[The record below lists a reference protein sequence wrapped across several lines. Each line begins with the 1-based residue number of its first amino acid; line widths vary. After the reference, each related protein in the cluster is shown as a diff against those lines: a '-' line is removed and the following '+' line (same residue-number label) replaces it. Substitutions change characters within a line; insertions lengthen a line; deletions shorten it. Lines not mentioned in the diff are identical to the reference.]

1 MIKIE
6 ILGKSW
12 EFNIS
17 FHVIYFSLA
26 FCDFSFV
33 TLFMKN
39 RWNLLSIGNFTS
51 LCNYELFKRLEF
63 YIEYIEFYI
72 YIIIVVSYNLII
84 EIFFTNYSY
93 SSW

>member
-6 ILGKSW
+6 ILGESW

-33 TLFMKN
+33 TLFMKD
-39 RWNLLSIGNFTS
+39 RWNLLSIGI
-51 LCNYELFKRLEF
+51 LHLYVIMNYLK
-63 YIEYIEFYI
+63 
-72 YIIIVVSYNLII
+72 N
-84 EIFFTNYSY
+84 
-93 SSW
+93 

>member
-26 FCDFSFV
+26 FCNFSFV
-33 TLFMKN
+33 TLWKIDEIYYPLEILHLYVIM
-39 RWNLLSIGNFTS
+39 
-51 LCNYELFKRLEF
+51 NYLKD
-63 YIEYIEFYI
+63 
-72 YIIIVVSYNLII
+72 
-84 EIFFTNYSY
+84 
-93 SSW
+93 

>member
-6 ILGKSW
+6 ILGESW

-33 TLFMKN
+33 TLFMKD
-39 RWNLLSIGNFTS
+39 RWNLLSIGI
-51 LCNYELFKRLEF
+51 LHLYVIMNYLKD
-63 YIEYIEFYI
+63 
-72 YIIIVVSYNLII
+72 
-84 EIFFTNYSY
+84 
-93 SSW
+93 